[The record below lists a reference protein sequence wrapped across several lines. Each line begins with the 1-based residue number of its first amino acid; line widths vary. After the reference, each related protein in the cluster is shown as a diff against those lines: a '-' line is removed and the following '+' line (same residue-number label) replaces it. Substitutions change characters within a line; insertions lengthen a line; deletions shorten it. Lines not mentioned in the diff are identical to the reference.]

1 MKECVFWICHDSA
14 EKVKSLDS
22 GSAHLILLR
31 MICRPA
37 ALVRVNSPHITSA
50 ETEGSRP
57 KFRVGTLTSSSL
69 SSTGGEFTLQ
79 AEVTFHPGNERLTIR
94 QELKGIDEH
103 DHLVMSTT
111 MDGSIPEVPY
121 GSSVKI
127 QPYSEIYQYSS
138 NCKLLTRESPV

>member
-1 MKECVFWICHDSA
+1 M
-14 EKVKSLDS
+14 
-22 GSAHLILLR
+22 
-31 MICRPA
+31 
-37 ALVRVNSPHITSA
+37 
-50 ETEGSRP
+50 
-57 KFRVGTLTSSSL
+57 LTSSSL

-79 AEVTFHPGNERLTIR
+79 AEFTFQPGNERLTIR
-94 QELKGIDEH
+94 QEFKGIDEH

-127 QPYSEIYQYSS
+127 EPYSEIYQYSN

>member
-1 MKECVFWICHDSA
+1 MFWICHDSA
-14 EKVKSLDS
+14 EKVKSLYS
-22 GSAHLILLR
+22 GSTHLILPR
-31 MICRPA
+31 TFCRPA

-57 KFRVGTLTSSSL
+57 KFRVGTLTSSS
-69 SSTGGEFTLQ
+69 STGGEFTLQ
-79 AEVTFHPGNERLTIR
+79 AEVTFQPGNERLTIR
-94 QELKGIDEH
+94 QEFKGIDEH

-127 QPYSEIYQYSS
+127 EPYSEIYQYSN

>member
-1 MKECVFWICHDSA
+1 MFWICHAST

-22 GSAHLILLR
+22 GSTHLILPR
-31 MICRPA
+31 AFCRPA
-37 ALVRVNSPHITSA
+37 TFVQLNSPHITSA
-50 ETEGSRP
+50 ETEGCRP
-57 KFRVGTLTSSSL
+57 KFRAGMLTSSSL

-79 AEVTFHPGNERLTIR
+79 ADFTFQPGNERLTIR
-94 QELKGIDEH
+94 QEFKGIDEH

-111 MDGSIPEVPY
+111 MEGSIPEVPY

-127 QPYSEIYQYSS
+127 EPYSEIYQYSN